1 MPSEKPPPKFEDA
14 LSELESI
21 LHDLEEGQIGLEDS
35 LGRYE
40 QGVRLLK
47 HCYGL
52 LEKAE
57 RRIELC
63 TGVDAAGNP
72 IVQPFDEQAT
82 TLEEKSANRGRRRSK
97 TPVELPTQAAD
108 DLDEPDHP
116 GLF

>member
-1 MPSEKPPPKFEDA
+1 MLTEKPPPKFEDA
-14 LSELESI
+14 LSELEGI

-52 LEKAE
+52 LENAE

-63 TGVDAAGNP
+63 TGVDAACNP

-82 TLEEKSANRGRRRSK
+82 TLEEKSANRSRRRSK
-97 TPVELPTQAAD
+97 TPVEFPTQAAD
-108 DLDEPDHP
+108 DLDEPDQP
-116 GLF
+116 ALF

>member
-1 MPSEKPPPKFEDA
+1 MAEDTPPPKFEAA
-14 LSELESI
+14 LTELEAI
-21 LHDLEEGQIGLEDS
+21 LHDLEEGQIGLEGS

-47 HCYGL
+47 YCYGL
-52 LEKAE
+52 LERAE

-72 IVQPFDEQAT
+72 IVQPFDEQAQ
-82 TLEEKSANRGRRRSK
+82 TLEEKGAARSRRRSS
-97 TPVELPTQAAD
+97 PAAEKGARPAPD
-108 DLDEPDHP
+108 DGGPA